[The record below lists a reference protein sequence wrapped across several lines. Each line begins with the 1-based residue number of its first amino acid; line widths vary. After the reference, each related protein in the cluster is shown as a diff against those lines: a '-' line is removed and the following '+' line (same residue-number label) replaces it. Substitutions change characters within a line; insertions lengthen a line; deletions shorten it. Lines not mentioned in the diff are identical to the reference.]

1 MIWLPKEEQYK
12 QPMSPFVFE
21 IFPAGSAVDTSY
33 SQSVTAT
40 TSFGGKIAKQ
50 ALVNFFLGLF

>member
-1 MIWLPKEEQYK
+1 
-12 QPMSPFVFE
+12 MSPFVFE